1 MDVISLCAR
10 VDALLSS
17 LSQPLS
23 IELQS
28 ASYHGIISIMQALY
42 GYDSSQEQ
50 ALRTYLEKLREKN
63 FPANPNVIHQSIL
76 AIKGALTSIKAELDS
91 GFIGTLRAKL
101 TGETLTDLVKLA
113 RAVLE
118 EANDDAKNVAAV
130 LTAAAFED
138 MVRRLADLRGG
149 KETEKLA
156 DVLIWLKNTGVLQG
170 SEVGIAQSYLSFRNR
185 ALHAKWSEV
194 DRPSVESVLAFTEQI
209 ILKNLT

>member
-1 MDVISLCAR
+1 M
-10 VDALLSS
+10 
-17 LSQPLS
+17 
-23 IELQS
+23 
-28 ASYHGIISIMQALY
+28 
-42 GYDSSQEQ
+42 
-50 ALRTYLEKLREKN
+50 
-63 FPANPNVIHQSIL
+63 
-76 AIKGALTSIKAELDS
+76 
-91 GFIGTLRAKL
+91 
-101 TGETLTDLVKLA
+101 TDLVKLA